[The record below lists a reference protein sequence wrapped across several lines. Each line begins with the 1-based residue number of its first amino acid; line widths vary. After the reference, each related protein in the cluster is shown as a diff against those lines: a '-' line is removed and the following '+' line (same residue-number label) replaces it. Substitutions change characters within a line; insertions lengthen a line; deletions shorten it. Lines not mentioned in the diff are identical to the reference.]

1 MHHMDADEAHREK
14 ALWQLHKNAASYIEQ
29 ILEAT
34 SHKTAAVQ
42 PPTSHLENH
51 PD

>member
-1 MHHMDADEAHREK
+1 MDIIRYYFLPKKK
-14 ALWQLHKNAASYIEQ
+14 ARWESHKNAMSYTEQ

-42 PPTSHLENH
+42 PPTSHL
-51 PD
+51 